1 MRNGKLIAFFCV
13 PLLGCYAQ
21 LEVPGVTMTH
31 TLCSAADCVPGGGAP
46 LSLIQVS
53 GSNTFVVDFG
63 DQPLLQPSNEIGPTS
78 LNTKLI
84 LNQGAFDMKTAGG
97 DFKNVDSVQL
107 LAVHPGVAAGGDPC
121 ATAANCTVVAA
132 YTKTSD
138 GQADQHLVLR
148 GNGSDLVNLID
159 QAAHKLTLEIKA
171 AGQAPAPALWNA
183 DVSMDMS
190 LTSRANLP

>member
-1 MRNGKLIAFFCV
+1 MRNGKLIAFVCV

-31 TLCSAADCVPGGGAP
+31 TLCSGADCVPGGGAP

-78 LNTKLI
+78 LKTKLI

-121 ATAANCTVVAA
+121 ATATNCTVVAA

-138 GQADQHLVLR
+138 GQADQHLVLK
-148 GNGSDLVNLID
+148 GNGSDLVTLID

-171 AGQAPAPALWNA
+171 SGQAPTPALWNA

>member
-1 MRNGKLIAFFCV
+1 MRNTKLIAFLFA
-13 PLLGCYAQ
+13 PLAACYAQ
-21 LEVPGVTMTH
+21 FEAPGISMTH
-31 TLCSAADCVPGGGAP
+31 TLCTGADCVPGGGAP

-53 GSNTFVVDFG
+53 GSNTFTVNFG
-63 DQPLLQPSNEIGPTS
+63 DQPLLQPSNAIGPTT
-78 LNTKLI
+78 LKTNLI

-121 ATAANCTVVAA
+121 ATATNCTVVAA

-148 GNGSDLVNLID
+148 GNGSDLVTLID
-159 QAAHKLTLEIKA
+159 QTAHTLTLEIKA
-171 AGQAPAPALWNA
+171 AGNAPAPALWNA